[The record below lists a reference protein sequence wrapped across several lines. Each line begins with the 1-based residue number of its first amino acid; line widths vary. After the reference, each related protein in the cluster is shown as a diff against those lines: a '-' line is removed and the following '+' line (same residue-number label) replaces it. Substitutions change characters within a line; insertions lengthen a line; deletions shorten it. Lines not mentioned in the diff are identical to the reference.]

1 MSEDAIS
8 PEPQETAAPVAASAE
23 AAAGAAEPSPQT
35 AVPAATHIPTKR
47 RAWLFYVIAACVL
60 FLDQASKLAIVARM
74 QLGDSFPA
82 LGGLL
87 SVTYRHNTGAAFS
100 LLPSATVGLAVLA
113 AIVIVIIVAFG
124 RHAAARSGPLLAG
137 LSLQL
142 GGAAGNFVDRV
153 RLGHVVD
160 FIDVHFWPVF
170 NVADIGITCGAI
182 LVVAAIIFDPRLKD
196 IGK

>member
-23 AAAGAAEPSPQT
+23 AAAEAAEPRPQT

-60 FLDQASKLAIVARM
+60 FLDQASKLAIVAHM

>member
-1 MSEDAIS
+1 MSEDATS
-8 PEPQETAAPVAASAE
+8 PEPQE
-23 AAAGAAEPSPQT
+23 AAGAMAAPT
-35 AVPAATHIPTKR
+35 DAVTRAPEPAATDTPTKR
-47 RAWLFYVIAACVL
+47 RTWLFYVIAACVL
-60 FLDQASKLAIVARM
+60 FLDQATKLVIVAYM

-82 LGGLL
+82 LGGVL
-87 SVTYRHNTGAAFS
+87 SITYKHNTGAAFS
-100 LLPSATVGLAVLA
+100 ILPSATVGLAVLA
-113 AIVIVIIVAFG
+113 AIVIVILLTFG

-142 GGAAGNFVDRV
+142 GGAAGNFMDRV

-182 LVVAAIIFDPRLKD
+182 LVVAAIICDPRLKD
-196 IGK
+196 IGRPPA

>member
-8 PEPQETAAPVAASAE
+8 PEPQEAADVVAAPTDAASA
-23 AAAGAAEPSPQT
+23 
-35 AVPAATHIPTKR
+35 AVPAATAIPTKR
-47 RAWLFYVIAACVL
+47 RTWLFYVIAACVL
-60 FLDQASKLAIVARM
+60 FLDQVTKHVIVANM
-74 QLGDSFPA
+74 QVGDSIPA
-82 LGGLL
+82 LGGVL
-87 SVTYRHNTGAAFS
+87 SLTYRHNTGAAFS

-113 AIVIVIIVAFG
+113 AIVIVILLAFG
-124 RHAAARSGPLLAG
+124 RQAAARSGPLLAG

-142 GGAAGNFVDRV
+142 GGAAGNFIDRV

-196 IGK
+196 IGQKSPS